1 MCLYQREREREREK
15 EKGRKR
21 KSTRKYVCLCLYQRE
36 RERERKN
43 ETKRERV
50 HMSTFV
56 CVCIRERERERKREQ
71 ERAHSARE
79 YVSLCLY
86 QVIEQRIMGLESDE
100 MREYIGDRVEDM
112 TSGGAG
118 NSANGAGNGGGFTEG
133 EERQRRSYETGSG
146 LYKSLGGGAGDGGRG
161 ERTLS
166 EVSLVPRL
174 IGA

>member
-1 MCLYQREREREREK
+1 MRQRALCVCIRERERGRE
-15 EKGRKR
+15 RKR
-21 KSTRKYVCLCLYQRE
+21 KGE
-36 RERERKN
+36 
-43 ETKRERV
+43 RERV
-50 HMSTFV
+50 HVSTFV

>member
-1 MCLYQREREREREK
+1 
-15 EKGRKR
+15 
-21 KSTRKYVCLCLYQRE
+21 
-36 RERERKN
+36 
-43 ETKRERV
+43 
-50 HMSTFV
+50 MSTFV

-100 MREYIGDRVEDM
+100 MREYIGDRVEDT